1 MRLPL
6 PGGNRLW
13 PQPNISRRRH
23 RANAQKPTR
32 TPARPATPG
41 TSLGTHDS
49 DHDTG
54 TGPPQVRTLPYLAR
68 PGPPAMQLRRPA
80 GMEDQSAQQP
90 REHRRHHH
98 RCRFHRR
105 GLAGSARSRM
115 TERSSRQF
123 SEDDIRSTRLVCR
136 TKDET
141 AAAIQ
146 RMNELE
152 DDGRLLDSSI
162 STRLPAAPN
171 IIEMEWID
179 D

>member
-1 MRLPL
+1 
-6 PGGNRLW
+6 
-13 PQPNISRRRH
+13 
-23 RANAQKPTR
+23 
-32 TPARPATPG
+32 
-41 TSLGTHDS
+41 
-49 DHDTG
+49 
-54 TGPPQVRTLPYLAR
+54 
-68 PGPPAMQLRRPA
+68 
-80 GMEDQSAQQP
+80 
-90 REHRRHHH
+90 
-98 RCRFHRR
+98 
-105 GLAGSARSRM
+105 M